1 MYLLYQILRIE
12 FELQPALSGT
22 DVDIGELQAGFVN
35 IGRERLFHA
44 DRRTTA
50 ADIPRQRKQFL
61 HRDKVALLVSGHLGG
76 AFISSFVLAAYL
88 PCCTM
93 RIGQVP
99 MI

>member
-1 MYLLYQILRIE
+1 MGYPYFDTLPFLSLIHIYLSVYLLYQILRIE

-50 ADIPRQRKQFL
+50 ADIPPSAEA
-61 HRDKVALLVSGHLGG
+61 VPSSG
-76 AFISSFVLAAYL
+76 
-88 PCCTM
+88 
-93 RIGQVP
+93 
-99 MI
+99 